1 MIKRRSESRPK
12 ERTYAVIGTPRP
24 KVDAYAKV
32 TGRALYADDIML
44 PRMLYGRILRSP
56 HAHARILSIDTHRAL
71 ALPGVVAILTGEDLP
86 QKFGILPSSQDEYAL
101 AIDKVR
107 YVGDP
112 VVAVAA
118 LDPDILDQALK
129 LIEVEYE
136 VLPALMSIDEALAHP
151 DVKINDEARIGNIH
165 KAVSY
170 EFGDMEEGFAG
181 ADYIRE
187 DWFYY
192 EGNNHAPIEAHAC
205 VAQWEPNPTDP
216 VGGKLTLWS
225 STQTPHYVHRE
236 VSKVLKIAQS
246 HVRVIAP
253 NVGGGFGGKSDA
265 FSHEICACELA
276 RRTGRPVKI
285 TCTREEVFLLH
296 RGRHPVKMWIKT
308 GVKQDGTLTAMHF
321 RSFLDG
327 GAYGSYGIATT
338 YYTGALQTVTY
349 HLPCYKFEGMRLF
362 TNKPPCGPKRG
373 HGTTQPRYAV
383 EVHLDKIASDLGID
397 PLALRLHNLIEP
409 YSYTVNG
416 LRITSCAL
424 KECLEEV
431 TERAGWQ
438 SWRSGEILRFAQDDN
453 RVAQDD
459 NRVAQDDNRD
469 TSAMGARNRPLQT
482 QADQPYIKRGLGL
495 AASAYICG
503 AGKPIY
509 WNDLP
514 HSSVQIRLDRGGGV
528 TVYCGSTDIGQGS
541 TSILA
546 YIVAEEL
553 GIEPEEIHLETADT
567 TLTPVDLGS
576 YSSRV
581 TFMAGNAAIAAARKL
596 KAQLFEVVAD
606 YLHVSSEQL
615 DVANGMVYHED
626 DEVSRET
633 LRCAQGDNGGLA
645 VPCAQGDNGGLAV
658 PFVQAIQLAEARFG
672 ALVAAGS
679 YAPPEGIHGE
689 YKGAGVG
696 PSPAYSYSTCVAQ
709 VAVDE
714 ETGEVHVEK
723 LWLAHDVGQSINPL
737 LVAGQVEGGAYM
749 GYGEAVMEQ
758 QVFRKGRHKLPSLL
772 DYKLPTTLDTPEIET
787 ILVEIPDLEGP
798 FGGKEAGQGPLNP
811 VIPAIA
817 NAVYDAI
824 GVRIDE
830 TPITPDRVL
839 KALKAMAGASAAT
852 TIYEKTPGQRPQVSP
867 TVYPSSWPT
876 RLIRWQ
882 PDEHM
887 GKYFEEGKGRVDPV
901 GAGVVGMGGGDACVA
916 LGMGGALESREQDA
930 GDASVQGSRT
940 PPNSAPA
947 PTRRRPSSLQNQKGG
962 VS

>member
-1 MIKRRSESRPK
+1 MTIKQH
-12 ERTYAVIGTPRP
+12 TGVGHNTPRPYKYIGAPLP

-32 TGRALYADDIML
+32 TGRALYADDFML
-44 PRMLYGRILRSP
+44 PRMLFGRLLRSP
-56 HAHARILSIDTHRAL
+56 HPHARILSIDTRRAL
-71 ALPGVVAILTGEDLP
+71 ELPGVLAVITGEDLP
-86 QKFGILPSSQDEYAL
+86 QRFGILPSSQDEYAL
-101 AIDKVR
+101 AIGKVR

-112 VVAVAA
+112 VAAVAA
-118 LDPDILDQALK
+118 IDPDILDEAVK
-129 LIEVEYE
+129 LINVEYE
-136 VLPALMSIDEALAHP
+136 VLPALMSIDEALANP
-151 DVKINDEARIGNIH
+151 EVKINDEARVGNIH

-170 EFGDMEEGFAG
+170 EFGDIEAGFAA
-181 ADYIRE
+181 ADYVRE
-187 DWFYY
+187 DWFFY
-192 EGNNHAPIEAHAC
+192 EGNNHAPMEAHAC
-205 VAQWEPNPTDP
+205 VANWEPHPSDP

-236 VSKVLKIAQS
+236 LSKVLGLPQS

-253 NVGGGFGGKSDA
+253 NVGGGFGGKSDP
-265 FSHEICACELA
+265 FSHEICAAELS

-285 TCTREEVFLLH
+285 TCTREEVFLIH

-308 GVKQDGTLTAMHF
+308 GVKRDGTLTAMHF

-327 GAYGSYGIATT
+327 GGYGSYGIATT

-349 HLPCYKFEGMRLF
+349 RLPCYKFEGMRLF

-383 EVHLDKIASDLGID
+383 EVHLDKIAHDLGID
-397 PLALRLHNLIEP
+397 PVELRRRNLIEP
-409 YSYTVNG
+409 YTHTVNG

-424 KECLEEV
+424 GECLDAV
-431 TERAGWQ
+431 IA
-438 SWRSGEILRFAQDDN
+438 RSGWNEFHAQQP
-453 RVAQDD
+453 V
-459 NRVAQDDNRD
+459 
-469 TSAMGARNRPLQT
+469 GADSSRPSPIYRPSGAET
-482 QADQPYIKRGLGL
+482 ANTTESSIKRGMGI
-495 AASAYICG
+495 AASSYICG

-514 HSSVQIRLDRGGGV
+514 HSAVQIRLDRGGGV
-528 TVYCGSTDIGQGS
+528 TIYCGATDIGQGS
-541 TSILA
+541 TSVLA

-553 GIEPEEIHLETADT
+553 GVPPEHIHLETADT

-596 KAQLFEVVAD
+596 KGQLFELA
-606 YLHVSSEQL
+606 SEQL
-615 DVANGMVYHED
+615 HVPIENLEAADCLIYDENDPGMA
-626 DEVSRET
+626 
-633 LRCAQGDNGGLA
+633 L
-645 VPCAQGDNGGLAV
+645 
-658 PFVQAIQLAEARFG
+658 PFVKVVQLTEARYG

-679 YAPPEGIHGE
+679 YAPPEGLHGD

-709 VAVDE
+709 VAVDV
-714 ETGEVHVEK
+714 ETGELVVEK

-758 QVFRKGRHKLPSLL
+758 QVFRKGLHKIPSLL

-787 ILVEIPDLEGP
+787 ILIEIPDREGP

-817 NAVYDAI
+817 NAVFDAV

-830 TPITPDRVL
+830 TPITPDKIL
-839 KALKAMAGASAAT
+839 KALRAESPGA
-852 TIYEKTPGQRPQVSP
+852 RPALRPRVEPTGVPSP
-867 TVYPSSWPT
+867 WPT
-876 RLIRWQ
+876 RLIAW
-882 PDEHM
+882 E
-887 GKYFEEGKGRVDPV
+887 PV
-901 GAGVVGMGGGDACVA
+901 EASLAAKDGV
-916 LGMGGALESREQDA
+916 
-930 GDASVQGSRT
+930 
-940 PPNSAPA
+940 
-947 PTRRRPSSLQNQKGG
+947 
-962 VS
+962 

>member
-1 MIKRRSESRPK
+1 MSQQRSNGTGNKRP
-12 ERTYAVIGTPRP
+12 YAVIGTPRP
-24 KVDAYAKV
+24 KVDAYGKV

-44 PRMLYGRILRSP
+44 PRMLYGRLLRSP
-56 HAHARILSIDTHRAL
+56 HPHARILSIDTRRAFE
-71 ALPGVVAILTGEDLP
+71 LPGVLAIITGEDLP

-112 VVAVAA
+112 VAAVAA
-118 LDPDILDQALK
+118 TDPDTLDEAIR
-129 LIEVEYE
+129 LISVEYE

-151 DVKINDEARIGNIH
+151 ETKINDEARIGNIH

-170 EFGDMEEGFAG
+170 EFGDMDAGFAE

-192 EGNNHAPIEAHAC
+192 EGNNHAPMEEHAC
-205 VAQWEPNPTDP
+205 VAQWEPNPSDP

-236 VSKVLKIAQS
+236 LSKVLKLPQS

-253 NVGGGFGGKSDA
+253 NVGGGFGGKSDP
-265 FSHEICACELA
+265 FSHEICASELS

-285 TCTREEVFLLH
+285 TCTREEVFLIH

-349 HLPCYKFEGMRLF
+349 QLPCYKFEGMRLF

-383 EVHLDKIASDLGID
+383 EVHLDKIAHDLGID
-397 PLALRLHNLIEP
+397 PVELRQRNLIQP
-409 YSYTVNG
+409 YTYTVNG

-424 KECLEEV
+424 GECIDKV
-431 TERAGWQ
+431 ID
-438 SWRSGEILRFAQDDN
+438 RSNWHEFHAAQDVTTNDKP
-453 RVAQDD
+453 QDSP
-459 NRVAQDDNRD
+459 V
-469 TSAMGARNRPLQT
+469 
-482 QADQPYIKRGLGL
+482 KRGLGL
-495 AASAYICG
+495 AASSYICG

-514 HSSVQIRLDRGGGV
+514 HSAVNIRLDRGGGV
-528 TVYCGSTDIGQGS
+528 TIYCGATDIGQGS

-553 GIEPEEIHLETADT
+553 GIEPEHIHVETSDT

-581 TFMAGNAAIAAARKL
+581 TFMAGNAALTAARKL
-596 KAQLFEVVAD
+596 KEQLFEAVAEH
-606 YLHVSSEQL
+606 LKVPSERL
-615 DVANGMVYHED
+615 EAAGGAIFDEED
-626 DEVSRET
+626 PGHSIS
-633 LRCAQGDNGGLA
+633 
-645 VPCAQGDNGGLAV
+645 
-658 PFVQAIQLAEARFG
+658 FVKAIQTAEARFG
-672 ALVAAGS
+672 ALISSGS
-679 YAPPEGIHGE
+679 YAPPEGIHGD

-709 VAVDE
+709 VTVDI
-714 ETGEVHVEK
+714 ETGEIVVEK

-758 QVFRKGRHKLPSLL
+758 QIFRKGRHKIPSLL
-772 DYKLPTTLDTPEIET
+772 DYKLPATVDTPEIES
-787 ILVEIPDLEGP
+787 ILVEVPDLEGP
-798 FGGKEAGQGPLNP
+798 FGAKEAGQGPLNP

-817 NAVYDAI
+817 NAIYDAV

-830 TPITPDRVL
+830 VPITPDKVL
-839 KALKAMAGASAAT
+839 KALKANVAG
-852 TIYEKTPGQRPQVSP
+852 
-867 TVYPSSWPT
+867 
-876 RLIRWQ
+876 
-882 PDEHM
+882 
-887 GKYFEEGKGRVDPV
+887 
-901 GAGVVGMGGGDACVA
+901 
-916 LGMGGALESREQDA
+916 
-930 GDASVQGSRT
+930 
-940 PPNSAPA
+940 
-947 PTRRRPSSLQNQKGG
+947 
-962 VS
+962 

>member
-1 MIKRRSESRPK
+1 MSKQQHNGKQKNEGRR
-12 ERTYAVIGTPRP
+12 YHVIGTPRP
-24 KVDAYAKV
+24 KVDAYGKV

-44 PRMLYGRILRSP
+44 PRMVYGRLLRSP
-56 HAHARILSIDTHRAL
+56 HAHARILSINARRAL
-71 ALPGVVAILTGEDLP
+71 ELPGVLAVLTGEDLP
-86 QKFGILPSSQDEYAL
+86 RKFGILPSSQDEYAL

-112 VVAVAA
+112 VAAVAA
-118 LDPDILDQALK
+118 LDPDILDEAMK

-136 VLPALMSIDEALAHP
+136 VLPELMSIDEALAHP
-151 DVKINDEARIGNIH
+151 EVKINDDARIGNIH

-170 EFGDMEEGFAG
+170 EFGDMEAGFAA

-187 DWFYY
+187 DWLYY
-192 EGNNHAPIEAHAC
+192 EGNNHAPLEAHAC
-205 VAQWEPNPTDP
+205 VASWEPNPSDP
-216 VGGKLTLWS
+216 VGGKMTLWT

-236 VSKVLKIAQS
+236 ISKVLQLPMS

-253 NVGGGFGGKSDA
+253 NVGGGFGGKTDP
-265 FSHEICACELA
+265 FSHEICACELSH
-276 RRTGRPVKI
+276 RTARPVKI
-285 TCTREEVFLLH
+285 TCTREEVFLIH

-308 GVKQDGTLTAMHF
+308 GVKNDGTLTAMHF

-327 GAYGSYGIATT
+327 GAYGSYGVATT

-349 HLPCYKFEGMRLF
+349 NLPCYKFEGMRLF

-383 EVHLDKIASDLGID
+383 EVHLDKVAHDLGLD
-397 PLALRLHNLIEP
+397 PAEFRRRNLVKP
-409 YSYTVNG
+409 YSRTVNG

-424 KECLEEV
+424 DECLDQVIERSNWHEFRAAQSNV
-431 TERAGWQ
+431 TTSQ
-438 SWRSGEILRFAQDDN
+438 SSKISEAPF
-453 RVAQDD
+453 
-459 NRVAQDDNRD
+459 
-469 TSAMGARNRPLQT
+469 
-482 QADQPYIKRGLGL
+482 KRGLGL
-495 AASAYICG
+495 AASSYICG

-514 HSSVQIRLDRGGGV
+514 HSAVQIRLDRGGGV

-553 GIEPEEIHLETADT
+553 GIAPEEIHLETADT

-581 TFMAGNAAIAAARKL
+581 TFMAGNAAIAAAKKL
-596 KAQLFEVVAD
+596 KEQLFEVASAR
-606 YLHVSSEQL
+606 LHVPVERL
-615 DVANGMVYHED
+615 HAADGVIYDED
-626 DEVSRET
+626 DPGVA
-633 LRCAQGDNGGLA
+633 L
-645 VPCAQGDNGGLAV
+645 
-658 PFVQAIQLAEARFG
+658 PFVTAVQLAEARFG
-672 ALVAAGS
+672 ALVSSGS
-679 YAPPEGIHGE
+679 YAPPEGIHGD

-714 ETGEVHVEK
+714 ETGEVVVEK

-758 QVFRKGRHKLPSLL
+758 QVFRKGRHKIPSLL
-772 DYKLPTTLDTPEIET
+772 DYKLATTLDTPEIET

-817 NAVYDAI
+817 NAVFDAV
-824 GVRIDE
+824 GVRVDE
-830 TPITPDRVL
+830 TPITPDKVL
-839 KALKAMAGASAAT
+839 RALKAKNTAGPQRAAGVVPT
-852 TIYEKTPGQRPQVSP
+852 QAPSP
-867 TVYPSSWPT
+867 WPT
-876 RLIRWQ
+876 RLIAWQ
-882 PDEHM
+882 PEEVVEVAGGNGD
-887 GKYFEEGKGRVDPV
+887 GK
-901 GAGVVGMGGGDACVA
+901 
-916 LGMGGALESREQDA
+916 LQDA
-930 GDASVQGSRT
+930 GTVQRT
-940 PPNSAPA
+940 AA
-947 PTRRRPSSLQNQKGG
+947 KGG

>member
-1 MIKRRSESRPK
+1 MTIKEH
-12 ERTYAVIGTPRP
+12 AGAGIGRDTSPSYKYIGKPLP

-44 PRMLYGRILRSP
+44 PRMLYGRLLRSP
-56 HAHARILSIDTHRAL
+56 HPHARIVSIDTRRAME
-71 ALPGVVAILTGEDLP
+71 LPGVLAVITGEDLP
-86 QKFGILPSSQDEYAL
+86 QRFGILPSSQDEYAL

-112 VVAVAA
+112 VAAVAA
-118 LDPDILDQALK
+118 LDPDILDEAIK
-129 LIEVEYE
+129 LIHVEYE
-136 VLPALMSIDEALAHP
+136 ILPALMSIDEALDHP
-151 DVKINDEARIGNIH
+151 EVKINDEARIGNIH

-170 EFGDMEEGFAG
+170 EFGDIEGGFAE
-181 ADYIRE
+181 ADYVRE
-187 DWFYY
+187 DWLFY

-205 VAQWEPNPTDP
+205 VASWEPNPRDP

-236 VSKVLKIAQS
+236 LSKVLGLPQS

-253 NVGGGFGGKSDA
+253 NVGGGFGGKSDP
-265 FSHEICACELA
+265 FSHEICAAELS
-276 RRTGRPVKI
+276 RCTGRPVKI
-285 TCTREEVFLLH
+285 TCTREEVFLIH

-308 GVKQDGTLTAMHF
+308 GVKKDGTLTAMHF

-349 HLPCYKFEGMRLF
+349 KLPCYKFEGMRLF

-383 EVHLDKIASDLGID
+383 EVHLDKIAHDLGID
-397 PLALRLHNLIEP
+397 PVELRRRNLIEP
-409 YSYTVNG
+409 DTRTING

-424 KECLEEV
+424 GECLEAVVE
-431 TERAGWQ
+431 
-438 SWRSGEILRFAQDDN
+438 RSGWNEFHINSSPNMPA
-453 RVAQDD
+453 V
-459 NRVAQDDNRD
+459 
-469 TSAMGARNRPLQT
+469 GADLSRPSPMYRPSEERMENT
-482 QADQPYIKRGLGL
+482 AGFSIKRGLGI
-495 AASAYICG
+495 AASSYICG

-514 HSSVQIRLDRGGGV
+514 HSAVQIRLDRGGGI
-528 TVYCGSTDIGQGS
+528 TIYCGATDIGQGS

-553 GIEPEEIHLETADT
+553 GVPPEHIHLETADT

-596 KAQLFEVVAD
+596 KAQLFELA
-606 YLHVSSEQL
+606 SEQL
-615 DVANGMVYHED
+615 QVPVENLEAAECLIYDENDPGVA
-626 DEVSRET
+626 
-633 LRCAQGDNGGLA
+633 L
-645 VPCAQGDNGGLAV
+645 
-658 PFVQAIQLAEARFG
+658 PFVKAVQLTEARYG

-679 YAPPEGIHGE
+679 YAPPEDIHGD

-696 PSPAYSYSTCVAQ
+696 PSPAYSYSACVAQ
-709 VAVDE
+709 VAVDI
-714 ETGEVHVEK
+714 ETGEVVVEK

-749 GYGEAVMEQ
+749 GFGEAMMEQ
-758 QVFRKGRHKLPSLL
+758 QVFRKGRHKIPSLL

-787 ILVEIPDLEGP
+787 ILIEIPDREGP

-811 VIPAIA
+811 VIPATCRIA
-817 NAVYDAI
+817 
-824 GVRIDE
+824 RRSFR
-830 TPITPDRVL
+830 T
-839 KALKAMAGASAAT
+839 ASA
-852 TIYEKTPGQRPQVSP
+852 
-867 TVYPSSWPT
+867 
-876 RLIRWQ
+876 
-882 PDEHM
+882 
-887 GKYFEEGKGRVDPV
+887 
-901 GAGVVGMGGGDACVA
+901 C
-916 LGMGGALESREQDA
+916 
-930 GDASVQGSRT
+930 
-940 PPNSAPA
+940 
-947 PTRRRPSSLQNQKGG
+947 
-962 VS
+962 

>member
-1 MIKRRSESRPK
+1 VKEQQLLSVRQNRPAYK
-12 ERTYAVIGTPRP
+12 VIGTPQP

-44 PRMLYGRILRSP
+44 PRMVYGRLLRSP
-56 HAHARILSIDTHRAL
+56 HAHARIISIDTRHAL
-71 ALPGVVAILTGEDLP
+71 ELPGVLAVITGLDLP

-112 VVAVAA
+112 VAAIAA
-118 LDPDILDQALK
+118 LNPDILDEAIK
-129 LIEVEYE
+129 LIKVEYE

-151 DVKINDEARIGNIH
+151 EVKINDEARTGNIH

-170 EFGDMEEGFAG
+170 EFGEVEAGFDSAE
-181 ADYIRE
+181 YVRE

-192 EGNNHAPIEAHAC
+192 EGNNHAPIEEHAC
-205 VAQWEPNPTDP
+205 VANWEPNPTDH

-236 VSKVLKIAQS
+236 LSKVLGLPQS
-246 HVRVIAP
+246 HIRVIAP
-253 NVGGGFGGKSDA
+253 NVGGGFGGKSDP
-265 FSHEICACELA
+265 FSHEICASELS
-276 RRTGRPVKI
+276 RRIGRPVKI
-285 TCTREEVFLLH
+285 TCTREEVFLIH

-308 GVKQDGTLTAMHF
+308 GVKQDGMLTAMHF

-349 HLPCYKFEGMRLF
+349 NLPSYKFEGMRLF

-383 EVHLDKIASDLGID
+383 EVHLDKIAHDLGID
-397 PLALRLHNLIEP
+397 PLELRRRNLIEP
-409 YSYTVNG
+409 YTHTVNG

-424 KECLEEV
+424 AECLDAVIE
-431 TERAGWQ
+431 
-438 SWRSGEILRFAQDDN
+438 RSGWDEFRTKRELNQLSQDVSVFLNGDEHRKEGTYHALEMDKKEN
-453 RVAQDD
+453 LDGQKSVGLY
-459 NRVAQDDNRD
+459 NE
-469 TSAMGARNRPLQT
+469 P
-482 QADQPYIKRGLGL
+482 IKRGMGL
-495 AASAYICG
+495 AASSYICG

-514 HSSVQIRLDRGGGV
+514 HSAVQIRLDRGGGV
-528 TVYCGSTDIGQGS
+528 IVYCGATDIGQGS
-541 TSILA
+541 TSVLA

-553 GIEPEEIHLETADT
+553 GVQPEHIHLETADT

-581 TFMAGNAAIAAARKL
+581 TFMAGNAAIGAARKL
-596 KAQLFEVVAD
+596 KEQLFELASEYLQVPVERLQADDGVIYDENDPGVA
-606 YLHVSSEQL
+606 L
-615 DVANGMVYHED
+615 
-626 DEVSRET
+626 
-633 LRCAQGDNGGLA
+633 
-645 VPCAQGDNGGLAV
+645 
-658 PFVQAIQLAEARFG
+658 PFVQAVQLAEARYG

-679 YAPPEGIHGE
+679 YAPPEGIHGD

-696 PSPAYSYSTCVAQ
+696 PSPAYSYSACVAQ
-709 VAVDE
+709 VAVDA
-714 ETGEVHVEK
+714 ETGEVIVEK
-723 LWLAHDVGQSINPL
+723 LWMAHDVGQSINPL

-758 QVFRKGRHKLPSLL
+758 QIFRKGRHKIPSLL

-787 ILVEIPDLEGP
+787 MLIEIPDQEGP

-824 GVRIDE
+824 GIRIDE
-830 TPITPDRVL
+830 TPITPDKVL
-839 KALKAMAGASAAT
+839 KALKAEGQGKGT
-852 TIYEKTPGQRPQVSP
+852 VQRPSVAPLVAPSP
-867 TVYPSSWPT
+867 WPT
-876 RLIRWQ
+876 RLITWKPEATGQ
-882 PDEHM
+882 LQSLPSQGN
-887 GKYFEEGKGRVDPV
+887 GKMRGK
-901 GAGVVGMGGGDACVA
+901 DAT
-916 LGMGGALESREQDA
+916 R
-930 GDASVQGSRT
+930 
-940 PPNSAPA
+940 SATA
-947 PTRRRPSSLQNQKGG
+947 RGG

>member
-1 MIKRRSESRPK
+1 MGKALR
-12 ERTYAVIGTPRP
+12 VVGTPRA
-24 KVDAYAKV
+24 KVDAYVKV
-32 TGRALYADDIML
+32 TGRAVYADDIML
-44 PRMLYGRILRSP
+44 PRMLYGRLLRSP
-56 HAHARILSIDTHRAL
+56 HAHARILSMDTSRAL
-71 ALPGVVAILTGEDLP
+71 ALPGVLAVITGEELP
-86 QKFGILPSSQDEYAL
+86 QKFGILPSSQDEHAL
-101 AIDKVR
+101 AVDKVR

-118 LDPDILDQALK
+118 LDPDILDEAMK
-129 LIEVEYE
+129 LIQVEYE
-136 VLPALMSIDEALAHP
+136 VLPQLMSIDEALAHP
-151 DVKINDEARIGNIH
+151 EVKINDEARIGNIH

-170 EFGDMEEGFAG
+170 EFGEVEAGFAE

-192 EGNNHAPIEAHAC
+192 EGNTHAPLEAHAC
-205 VAQWEPNPTDP
+205 VAQWEPNPSDP
-216 VGGKLTLWS
+216 VGGRLTLWS

-236 VSKVLKIAQS
+236 LSKVLGIPQS

-253 NVGGGFGGKSDA
+253 HVGGGFGGKSDP
-265 FSHEICACELA
+265 FSHEICASELS

-308 GVKQDGTLTAMHF
+308 GVRRDGTLTAMHF

-327 GAYGSYGIATT
+327 GAYGSYGIAST

-349 HLPCYKFEGMRLF
+349 KLPCYKFEGMRLF

-383 EVHLDKIASDLGID
+383 EVHLDKIAHDLAID
-397 PLALRLHNLIEP
+397 PVELRRRNLIEP

-424 KECLEEV
+424 AECLDEV
-431 TERAGWQ
+431 VERSGWNEFHEQKRAGVAREGKHSAHGEGDHKQGEGEHEASPLLWTEGVHRNAAQ
-438 SWRSGEILRFAQDDN
+438 SG
-453 RVAQDD
+453 
-459 NRVAQDDNRD
+459 
-469 TSAMGARNRPLQT
+469 P
-482 QADQPYIKRGLGL
+482 IKRGMGL
-495 AASAYICG
+495 AASSYICG

-509 WNDLP
+509 WNELP
-514 HSSVQIRLDRGGGV
+514 HSAVQIRLDRSGGV
-528 TVYCGSTDIGQGS
+528 TVYCGATDIGQGS

-553 GIEPEEIHLETADT
+553 GVQPERIHLQTADT
-567 TLTPVDLGS
+567 ALTPVDLGS

-596 KAQLFEVVAD
+596 KEQLFQVAAGR
-606 YLHVSSEQL
+606 LSVPLERLQA
-615 DVANGMVYHED
+615 ANDILYDED
-626 DEVSRET
+626 DP
-633 LRCAQGDNGGLA
+633 GLTMPFEQA
-645 VPCAQGDNGGLAV
+645 V
-658 PFVQAIQLAEARFG
+658 QLAESRFG

-679 YAPPEGIHGE
+679 YTPPEGIHGD

-709 VAVDE
+709 VAIDE
-714 ETGEVHVEK
+714 ETGELAVEK

-758 QVFRKGRHKLPSLL
+758 QIFRKGQHKIPSLL
-772 DYKLPTTLDTPEIET
+772 DYKLATTLDTPEIET
-787 ILVEIPDLEGP
+787 ILIEIPDREGP
-798 FGGKEAGQGPLNP
+798 YGGKEAGQGPLNP

-817 NAVYDAI
+817 NAVYNAV

-830 TPITPDRVL
+830 VPITSDKIY
-839 KALKAMAGASAAT
+839 KALKMLAQGKGTGLHPPPTAA
-852 TIYEKTPGQRPQVSP
+852 PVP
-867 TVYPSSWPT
+867 WPT
-876 RLIRWQ
+876 RLISWQ
-882 PDEHM
+882 NAGAQFIAPVST
-887 GKYFEEGKGRVDPV
+887 GEGTSDH
-901 GAGVVGMGGGDACVA
+901 VA
-916 LGMGGALESREQDA
+916 
-930 GDASVQGSRT
+930 VQEG
-940 PPNSAPA
+940 NS
-947 PTRRRPSSLQNQKGG
+947 
-962 VS
+962 

>member
-1 MIKRRSESRPK
+1 MSTRKNDVVSTSTGRERTNRRSIEKPYK
-12 ERTYAVIGTPRP
+12 YIGAPLP

-44 PRMLYGRILRSP
+44 PRMVYGRLLRSP
-56 HAHARILSIDTHRAL
+56 HAHARILYIDIDQAL
-71 ALPGVVAILTGEDLP
+71 ALSGVLAVITGQDLP
-86 QKFGILPSSQDEYAL
+86 QKYGILPSSQDEYAL
-101 AIDKVR
+101 AVDKVR

-112 VVAVAA
+112 VAAVAA
-118 LDPDILDQALK
+118 LDPDILDEALK
-129 LIEVEYE
+129 LIHVEYE

-151 DVKINDEARIGNIH
+151 EVKINDEARIGNIH

-170 EFGDMEEGFAG
+170 EFGEVDAGFAA
-181 ADYIRE
+181 ADYVRE

-205 VAQWEPNPTDP
+205 VASWEPNPSDP

-236 VSKVLKIAQS
+236 LSKVLGLPQS
-246 HVRVIAP
+246 HIRVIAP
-253 NVGGGFGGKSDA
+253 NVGGGFGGKSDP
-265 FSHEICACELA
+265 FSHEICAAELS
-276 RRTGRPVKI
+276 RRIGRPVKI
-285 TCTREEVFLLH
+285 TCTREEVFLIH

-308 GVKQDGTLTAMHF
+308 GVKKDGTLTAMYF

-349 HLPCYKFEGMRLF
+349 KLPCYKFEGMRLF

-383 EVHLDKIASDLGID
+383 EAHMDKIAHDLGID
-397 PLALRLHNLIEP
+397 PVELRRRNLIEP
-409 YSYTVNG
+409 YTRTVNG

-424 KECLEEV
+424 GECLDAVVERSGWNEF
-431 TERAGWQ
+431 RAGRVDA
-438 SWRSGEILRFAQDDN
+438 SPHADRAIASNGHVQDGSEAKEKN
-453 RVAQDD
+453 
-459 NRVAQDDNRD
+459 
-469 TSAMGARNRPLQT
+469 TSPSTIQRGMG
-482 QADQPYIKRGLGL
+482 I
-495 AASAYICG
+495 AASSYICG

-514 HSSVQIRLDRGGGV
+514 HSAVQIRLDRGGGV
-528 TVYCGSTDIGQGS
+528 TVYCGATDIGQGS
-541 TSILA
+541 TSVLA

-553 GIEPEEIHLETADT
+553 GIEPGHIHLETADT

-596 KAQLFEVVAD
+596 KEQLFEVVSERLHIPTEGLQVAD
-606 YLHVSSEQL
+606 SLIYDEE
-615 DVANGMVYHED
+615 DPGVA
-626 DEVSRET
+626 
-633 LRCAQGDNGGLA
+633 LPFALA
-645 VPCAQGDNGGLAV
+645 V
-658 PFVQAIQLAEARFG
+658 QLAEARYG
-672 ALVAAGS
+672 ALVASGS
-679 YAPPEGIHGE
+679 YAPPEDIHGD

-696 PSPAYSYSTCVAQ
+696 PSPAYSYSACVAQ
-709 VAVDE
+709 VAVDV
-714 ETGEVHVEK
+714 ETGEVVVEK
-723 LWLAHDVGQSINPL
+723 LWMAHDVGQSINPL

-758 QVFRKGRHKLPSLL
+758 QVFRKRLHKIPSLL

-787 ILVEIPDLEGP
+787 ILIEIPDREGP

-817 NAVYDAI
+817 NAVYGAI

-830 TPITPDRVL
+830 VPITPDKVF
-839 KALKAMAGASAAT
+839 KALKAETTTARSAT
-852 TIYEKTPGQRPQVSP
+852 RPQVVPIEAPSP
-867 TVYPSSWPT
+867 WPT
-876 RLIRWQ
+876 RLITWQ
-882 PDEHM
+882 P
-887 GKYFEEGKGRVDPV
+887 EGMDQGNGQVR
-901 GAGVVGMGGGDACVA
+901 GNRAGT
-916 LGMGGALESREQDA
+916 S
-930 GDASVQGSRT
+930 
-940 PPNSAPA
+940 PA
-947 PTRRRPSSLQNQKGG
+947 PTFQER
-962 VS
+962 

>member
-1 MIKRRSESRPK
+1 MTTQQNGHKQARS
-12 ERTYAVIGTPRP
+12 YHVIGTPRP

-44 PRMLYGRILRSP
+44 PRMLHGRLLRSP
-56 HAHARILSIDTHRAL
+56 HPHARILSIDTSRAL
-71 ALPGVVAILTGEDLP
+71 ELPGVVAILTGEDLP

-112 VVAVAA
+112 VAAVAA
-118 LDPDILDQALK
+118 LDPDTLDEALK
-129 LIEVEYE
+129 LIQVEYE

-151 DVKINDEARIGNIH
+151 EVKINDEARTGNIH
-165 KAVSY
+165 KAVNY
-170 EFGDMEEGFAG
+170 EFGDMEAGFAQ
-181 ADYIRE
+181 ADYTRE

-192 EGNNHAPIEAHAC
+192 EGNNHAPLEAHAC
-205 VAQWEPNPTDP
+205 VASWEPNPSDP
-216 VGGKLTLWS
+216 VGGKLTLWT

-236 VSKVLKIAQS
+236 VSKVLKHPQS

-253 NVGGGFGGKSDA
+253 NVGGGFGGKTDP
-265 FSHEICACELA
+265 FSHEICACELS
-276 RRTGRPVKI
+276 RRTGRPVKF
-285 TCTREEVFLLH
+285 TCTREEVFLIH

-327 GAYGSYGIATT
+327 GAYGSYGVATT
-338 YYTGALQTVTY
+338 YYTGSLQTVTY
-349 HLPCYKFEGMRLF
+349 NLPCYKFEGMRLF

-383 EVHLDKIASDLGID
+383 EVHLDKIAHDLGID
-397 PLALRLHNLIEP
+397 PVELRRRNLIEP
-409 YSYTVNG
+409 DTRTING

-424 KECLEEV
+424 GECLEAV
-431 TERAGWQ
+431 AD
-438 SWRSGEILRFAQDDN
+438 RSGWNEFHAQSS
-453 RVAQDD
+453 V
-459 NRVAQDDNRD
+459 
-469 TSAMGARNRPLQT
+469 GADVSRPSPMYRPSGDGMENT
-482 QADQPYIKRGLGL
+482 AESSIKRGLGI
-495 AASAYICG
+495 AASSYICG

-514 HSSVQIRLDRGGGV
+514 HSAVQIRLDRGGGI
-528 TVYCGSTDIGQGS
+528 TVYWGATDIGQGS

-553 GIEPEEIHLETADT
+553 GVPPEHIHLETADT

-596 KAQLFEVVAD
+596 KAQLFELASEKLQVPVENLEAAECLIYDENDPGVA
-606 YLHVSSEQL
+606 L
-615 DVANGMVYHED
+615 
-626 DEVSRET
+626 
-633 LRCAQGDNGGLA
+633 
-645 VPCAQGDNGGLAV
+645 
-658 PFVQAIQLAEARFG
+658 PFVKAVQLTEARYG

-679 YAPPEGIHGE
+679 YAPPEDINGD

-696 PSPAYSYSTCVAQ
+696 PSPAYSYSACVAQ
-709 VAVDE
+709 VAVDI
-714 ETGEVHVEK
+714 ETGEVVVEK

-749 GYGEAVMEQ
+749 GFGEAMMEQ
-758 QVFRKGRHKLPSLL
+758 QVFRKGRHKIPSLL

-787 ILVEIPDLEGP
+787 ILIEIPDREGP
-798 FGGKEAGQGPLNP
+798 FGAKEAGQGPLNP

-817 NAVYDAI
+817 NAVFDAV

-830 TPITPDRVL
+830 TPITSDKVL
-839 KALKAMAGASAAT
+839 KALRAEWLGARSS
-852 TIYEKTPGQRPQVSP
+852 QRPRVEPIEAPSP
-867 TVYPSSWPT
+867 WPT
-876 RLIRWQ
+876 RLITWK
-882 PDEHM
+882 PVE
-887 GKYFEEGKGRVDPV
+887 KGVR
-901 GAGVVGMGGGDACVA
+901 
-916 LGMGGALESREQDA
+916 
-930 GDASVQGSRT
+930 
-940 PPNSAPA
+940 
-947 PTRRRPSSLQNQKGG
+947 
-962 VS
+962 

>member
-1 MIKRRSESRPK
+1 MTIKQRAGAGIGRAKSRPYK
-12 ERTYAVIGTPRP
+12 YIGAPLP

-44 PRMLYGRILRSP
+44 PRMLYGRLLRSP
-56 HAHARILSIDTHRAL
+56 HPHARIISIDTRRAME
-71 ALPGVVAILTGEDLP
+71 LPGVLAVITGEDLP
-86 QKFGILPSSQDEYAL
+86 QRFGILPSSQDEYAL
-101 AIDKVR
+101 ALGKVR

-112 VVAVAA
+112 VAAVAA
-118 LDPDILDQALK
+118 LDPDILDEAIK
-129 LIEVEYE
+129 LIHVEYQI
-136 VLPALMSIDEALAHP
+136 LPALMSIDEALAHP
-151 DVKINDEARIGNIH
+151 EIKINDEALIGNIH

-170 EFGDMEEGFAG
+170 EFGDIEGGFAA
-181 ADYIRE
+181 ADYVRE
-187 DWFYY
+187 DWFFY

-205 VAQWEPNPTDP
+205 VANWEPHPSDP

-236 VSKVLKIAQS
+236 LSKVLGLPQS

-253 NVGGGFGGKSDA
+253 NVGGGFGGKSDP
-265 FSHEICACELA
+265 FSHEMCAAELS

-285 TCTREEVFLLH
+285 TCTREEVFLIH

-349 HLPCYKFEGMRLF
+349 KLPCYKFEGMRLF
-362 TNKPPCGPKRG
+362 TNKPPCGPNRG

-383 EVHLDKIASDLGID
+383 EVHLDKIAHDLDID
-397 PLALRLHNLIEP
+397 PVELRRRNLIEP
-409 YSYTVNG
+409 DTRTING
-416 LRITSCAL
+416 LRVTSCAL
-424 KECLEEV
+424 GECLDAVVERSRWNEFHAQPSVGADVSHPSPMYRPSLDFHPEDGEENNV
-431 TERAGWQ
+431 N
-438 SWRSGEILRFAQDDN
+438 SS
-453 RVAQDD
+453 
-459 NRVAQDDNRD
+459 
-469 TSAMGARNRPLQT
+469 
-482 QADQPYIKRGLGL
+482 IKRGLGI
-495 AASAYICG
+495 AASSYICG

-514 HSSVQIRLDRGGGV
+514 HSAVQIRLDRGGGI
-528 TVYCGSTDIGQGS
+528 TVYCGATDIGQGS

-553 GIEPEEIHLETADT
+553 GVPPEHIHLETADT

-596 KAQLFEVVAD
+596 KGQLFELA
-606 YLHVSSEQL
+606 SEQL
-615 DVANGMVYHED
+615 QVPVENLEAAECLIYDENDPGVA
-626 DEVSRET
+626 
-633 LRCAQGDNGGLA
+633 L
-645 VPCAQGDNGGLAV
+645 
-658 PFVQAIQLAEARFG
+658 PFVKAVQLTEARYG

-679 YAPPEGIHGE
+679 YTPPEDIHGD

-696 PSPAYSYSTCVAQ
+696 PSPAYSYSACVAQ
-709 VAVDE
+709 VAVDI
-714 ETGEVHVEK
+714 ETGEVVVEK

-749 GYGEAVMEQ
+749 GYGEAMMEQ
-758 QVFRKGRHKLPSLL
+758 QVFRKGRHKIPSLL

-787 ILVEIPDLEGP
+787 ILIEIPDREGP
-798 FGGKEAGQGPLNP
+798 YGGKEAGQGPLNP

-817 NAVYDAI
+817 NAVFDAV

-830 TPITPDRVL
+830 TPITSDKVL
-839 KALKAMAGASAAT
+839 KALRA
-852 TIYEKTPGQRPQVSP
+852 ELPGVRSLQRPQVEPVEAPSP
-867 TVYPSSWPT
+867 WPT
-876 RLIRWQ
+876 RLIAWQ
-882 PDEHM
+882 PTEM
-887 GKYFEEGKGRVDPV
+887 SLPGKD
-901 GAGVVGMGGGDACVA
+901 GV
-916 LGMGGALESREQDA
+916 
-930 GDASVQGSRT
+930 
-940 PPNSAPA
+940 
-947 PTRRRPSSLQNQKGG
+947 
-962 VS
+962 

>member
-1 MIKRRSESRPK
+1 MTIKQRTGAGIERDTSRPYK
-12 ERTYAVIGTPRP
+12 YIGAPLP

-32 TGRALYADDIML
+32 TGRALYADDITL
-44 PRMLYGRILRSP
+44 PRMLYGRLLRSP
-56 HAHARILSIDTHRAL
+56 HPHARIISIDTHNAME
-71 ALPGVVAILTGEDLP
+71 LPGVLAVITGEDLP
-86 QKFGILPSSQDEYAL
+86 QRFGILPSSQDEYAL
-101 AIDKVR
+101 AIGKVR

-112 VVAVAA
+112 IAAVAA
-118 LDPDILDQALK
+118 IDPDILDEAIK
-129 LIEVEYE
+129 LIHVEYE
-136 VLPALMSIDEALAHP
+136 ILPALMSIDEALAHP
-151 DVKINDEARIGNIH
+151 EVKINDEARIGNIH

-170 EFGDMEEGFAG
+170 EFGDIEAGFAE
-181 ADYIRE
+181 ADYVRE
-187 DWFYY
+187 DWLFY
-192 EGNNHAPIEAHAC
+192 EGNNHAPMEEHAC
-205 VAQWEPNPTDP
+205 VANWEPNPRDP
-216 VGGKLTLWS
+216 AGGKLTLWS

-236 VSKVLKIAQS
+236 LSKVLGLPQS

-253 NVGGGFGGKSDA
+253 HVGGGFGGKSDP
-265 FSHEICACELA
+265 FSHEMCAAELS

-285 TCTREEVFLLH
+285 TCTREEVFLTH

-308 GVKQDGTLTAMHF
+308 GVKKDGTLTAMHF

-327 GAYGSYGIATT
+327 GGYGSYGIATT

-349 HLPCYKFEGMRLF
+349 KLPCYKFEGMRLF

-383 EVHLDKIASDLGID
+383 EVHLDKIAHDLGID
-397 PLALRLHNLIEP
+397 PVELRRRNLIDP
-409 YSYTVNG
+409 DTRTING

-424 KECLEEV
+424 GECLDAVVE
-431 TERAGWQ
+431 
-438 SWRSGEILRFAQDDN
+438 RSGWNESRIRQP
-453 RVAQDD
+453 V
-459 NRVAQDDNRD
+459 
-469 TSAMGARNRPLQT
+469 GADLSRPSSIRQPVG
-482 QADQPYIKRGLGL
+482 ADLSRPSPIYRPSGEEMISTTESSIKRGLGI
-495 AASAYICG
+495 AASSYICG

-514 HSSVQIRLDRGGGV
+514 HSAVQIRLDRGGGI
-528 TVYCGSTDIGQGS
+528 TVYCGATDIGQGS

-553 GIEPEEIHLETADT
+553 GVPPEHIHLETADT

-596 KAQLFEVVAD
+596 KGQLFELA
-606 YLHVSSEQL
+606 SEQL
-615 DVANGMVYHED
+615 QVPVENLVAAECLIY
-626 DEVSRET
+626 DENDPGVA
-633 LRCAQGDNGGLA
+633 L
-645 VPCAQGDNGGLAV
+645 
-658 PFVQAIQLAEARFG
+658 PFVKAVQLTEARYG

-679 YAPPEGIHGE
+679 YAPPEGIHGD

-709 VAVDE
+709 VAVDV
-714 ETGEVHVEK
+714 ETGELVVEK

-758 QVFRKGRHKLPSLL
+758 QVFRKGRHKIPSLL

-787 ILVEIPDLEGP
+787 ILIEIPDREGP

-817 NAVYDAI
+817 NAIFDAV

-830 TPITPDRVL
+830 TPITPDKVL
-839 KALKAMAGASAAT
+839 KALRAESPGARPA
-852 TIYEKTPGQRPQVSP
+852 QRPHVEPTEAPSP
-867 TVYPSSWPT
+867 WPT
-876 RLIRWQ
+876 RLIAWE
-882 PDEHM
+882 PVEAPLA
-887 GKYFEEGKGRVDPV
+887 GKD
-901 GAGVVGMGGGDACVA
+901 GV
-916 LGMGGALESREQDA
+916 
-930 GDASVQGSRT
+930 
-940 PPNSAPA
+940 
-947 PTRRRPSSLQNQKGG
+947 
-962 VS
+962 